1 MWASVAKIFPT
12 GKAVTKLE
20 TRGNPL
26 TPGREG
32 MWETHDSAAPAPAA
46 SKLRRTLSTVKAVAR
61 LQSMQRKTGS
71 MSQILNPMTAEI
83 GDDDDRQQIHYGQ
96 ILNSEKAEIE
106 EFDEIQQIQ
115 TDAETEGCFRLAEVA
130 LASGSPE
137 ETEPEMKTFAELV
150 SEGKESY
157 STKPAG
163 THDEDGPVDVF
174 VTCLIKDIG
183 DVDIVNGTF
192 FLRCGPSQH
201 SSDLRSGCISIGMK
215 VFWRD
220 PRLINWKGLPA
231 APSWYC
237 ETLCAYRTFTNQSVV
252 PQCDVAQ

>member
-1 MWASVAKIFPT
+1 
-12 GKAVTKLE
+12 
-20 TRGNPL
+20 
-26 TPGREG
+26 
-32 MWETHDSAAPAPAA
+32 
-46 SKLRRTLSTVKAVAR
+46 
-61 LQSMQRKTGS
+61 

-83 GDDDDRQQIHYGQ
+83 GDDNDRQQIQYGQ

-106 EFDEIQQIQ
+106 EFDALQQIPTCVQ
-115 TDAETEGCFRLAEVA
+115 SEVCFQLAEIPSA
-130 LASGSPE
+130 PNSPE
-137 ETEPEMKTFAELV
+137 LEATEPEMKTFAELV

-201 SSDLRSGCISIGMK
+201 SSGLRGGCISIGMK

-231 APSWYC
+231 AASCYC
-237 ETLCAYRTFTNQSVV
+237 VTLFAYRTFTTRSVV
-252 PQCDVAQ
+252 SQCDVAQ